1 MVIAVNSQEATPSCR
16 NLAGKVFGKLT
27 VIEYSGEVKMTKEM
41 TNIGTKNQQEQ
52 IIYSLIVNGDVSKLT
67 PEQKVQYYTKFCEN
81 LGLNPI
87 TKPFEYIKLNGKEVL
102 YAKKDAT
109 EQLRKQYGVSVI
121 SMESKQ
127 VSDVWITQVSV
138 KDKLE
143 RTDMATG
150 AVSVKNLSGE
160 ALANAVMKCETKAKR
175 RATLSICGL
184 GMLDELEIE
193 TIPNSAKELPENKKP
208 EPKTDPKPESK
219 HTPDVLKNDKGDQA
233 AALKKIYELKKE
245 EHIIKFLNL
254 RAQRTWTDEELKEQD
269 AAIAALNI
277 KLNFQ
282 GEDVK

>member
-1 MVIAVNSQEATPSCR
+1 MN
-16 NLAGKVFGKLT
+16 
-27 VIEYSGEVKMTKEM
+27 KEI
-41 TNIGTKNQQEQ
+41 TNIDTEKQQEQ

-127 VSDVWITQVSV
+127 VSDVWVTEVSV
-138 KDKLE
+138 KDKQE

-184 GMLDELEIE
+184 GMLDELELE
-193 TIPNSAKELPENKKP
+193 TIPGNVKDITEDKDKKPEQKP
-208 EPKTDPKPESK
+208 EPKPEAK
-219 HTPDVLKNDKGDQA
+219 HTPDVLKNDKGEIELQPGNQA
-233 AALKKIYELKKE
+233 AALKKISECKRS
-245 EHIIKFLNL
+245 EHVDSFLLL
-254 RAQRTWTDEELKEQD
+254 REQRTWTDEELQEQD
-269 AAIAALNI
+269 AAIATLAI
-277 KLNFQ
+277 KLNFR

>member
-1 MVIAVNSQEATPSCR
+1 MSNDIAVQD
-16 NLAGKVFGKLT
+16 K
-27 VIEYSGEVKMTKEM
+27 
-41 TNIGTKNQQEQ
+41 QQEQ

-138 KDKLE
+138 KDKQE

-184 GMLDELEIE
+184 GMLDELELE
-193 TIPNSAKELPENKKP
+193 TIPGNVKDITEDKKP
-208 EPKTDPKPESK
+208 EQKPESKPEAK
-219 HTPDVLKNDKGDQA
+219 HTPDVLKNDKGEIELQPGDQA
-233 AALKKIYELKKE
+233 AALLKISQCKRN
-245 EHIIKFLNL
+245 EHIDSFLLL
-254 RAQRTWTDEELKEQD
+254 REQRTWTEEQLREQD
-269 AAIAALNI
+269 EAIAALAI
-277 KLNFQ
+277 KLNFGGKEQ
-282 GEDVK
+282 

>member
-1 MVIAVNSQEATPSCR
+1 MSNDIAVQD
-16 NLAGKVFGKLT
+16 K
-27 VIEYSGEVKMTKEM
+27 
-41 TNIGTKNQQEQ
+41 QQEQ

-81 LGLNPI
+81 LGLDPI

-127 VSDVWITQVSV
+127 VSDVWVTQVSV
-138 KDKLE
+138 KDKQE

-184 GMLDELEIE
+184 GMLDELELE
-193 TIPNSAKELPENKKP
+193 TIPGNVKDITEDKDKKP
-208 EPKTDPKPESK
+208 EQKQAPKPEAK
-219 HTPDVLKNDKGDQA
+219 HTPDVFKNDKGEIELQRGDQA
-233 AALKKIYELKKE
+233 AALQKISECKRS
-245 EHIIKFLNL
+245 EHIDSFLLL
-254 RAQRTWTDEELKEQD
+254 REQRTWTEEELQEQD
-269 AAIAALNI
+269 AAIATLTI
-277 KLNFQ
+277 KLNFGGKEQ
-282 GEDVK
+282 